1 MTRTA
6 RGRRTT
12 RMARM
17 ARTTRTTRMTRMTRR
32 AKRSRTTRTTRTT
45 RMART
50 ARTTRTT
57 RMTRMTRMMGLLCAD
72 HTRAWRD
79 YCRAACRKRELRLS
93 TDFPSR
99 MAIVAGAACTLR
111 ALLYWQPSLRCSF
124 GRPRSPPG
132 RWARLSERPLH
143 HALRSISRAA
153 RGWWRL
159 RAPAAVAYG
168 TALGRR
174 VAHLPLQ

>member
-1 MTRTA
+1 MARTARTIRTTRMTRTA
-6 RGRRTT
+6 RG
-12 RMARM
+12 
-17 ARTTRTTRMTRMTRR
+17 
-32 AKRSRTTRTTRTT
+32 SRTTRTTRTT
-45 RMART
+45 RMARM
-50 ARTTRTT
+50 ARTT

-132 RWARLSERPLH
+132 RWARLSERSLH
-143 HALRSISRAA
+143 HTLRSITRCPWMVAA
-153 RGWWRL
+153 SGSCCGRVRHCPRSPR
-159 RAPAAVAYG
+159 RAPPASMI
-168 TALGRR
+168 RSR
-174 VAHLPLQ
+174 PLRYHRHKC